1 LQLNTARS
9 ATAQARGWIAAA
21 PGVFVLLWSTGFI
34 GAKYGL
40 PYAEPLTFLLLR
52 FALVLAI
59 LLPVAL
65 LVRAP
70 WPHTPRQ
77 ALHYAAGGVLVHAG
91 YLGGVFGAI
100 HEGLPAGIAA
110 MIAGLQP
117 VLTATAAGPLLNEHI
132 TARQWS
138 GVALGLVGCWM
149 VILDKV
155 TLQSSNWAGLA
166 LAFLALFSL
175 TAGTLYQKRF
185 CAHMDI
191 RSGGVIQFAAAGLV
205 LLPFALATETMQ
217 VRWSPQFLLA
227 LSWLVFVMSFGAITL
242 LYALIRHGEA
252 ARVSSLLYL
261 VPASTAVI
269 AFFIFDERLGALALT
284 GFAVAAV
291 GVWMVRA
298 RNA

>member
-1 LQLNTARS
+1 M
-9 ATAQARGWIAAA
+9 
-21 PGVFVLLWSTGFI
+21 LLWSTGFI

-65 LVRAP
+65 ILRAP
-70 WPHTPRQ
+70 WPGTPRQ
-77 ALHYAAGGVLVHAG
+77 ALHYAVGGVLVHAG
-91 YLGGVFGAI
+91 YLAGVFCAL
-100 HEGLPAGIAA
+100 HLGLPAGIAA
-110 MIAGLQP
+110 VIAGLQP
-117 VLTATAAGPLLNEHI
+117 LLTAIAVGPLLGERI
-132 TARQWS
+132 RQRQWI
-138 GVALGLVGCWM
+138 GFALGLAGCWM
-149 VILDKV
+149 VILDKFS
-155 TLQSSNWAGLA
+155 LQSSGWAGLA

-185 CAHMDI
+185 CAGMDL

-217 VRWSPQFLLA
+217 VHWSPRFVLA
-227 LSWLVFVMSFGAITL
+227 LSWLVFVMSFGAIGL

-269 AFFIFDERLGALALT
+269 AFFMFDERLGTLALT

-298 RNA
+298 SHQA

>member
-1 LQLNTARS
+1 LSTAQS
-9 ATAQARGWIAAA
+9 ATTPAPVWIAAA
-21 PGVFVLLWSTGFI
+21 PALFVLLWSTGFI

-65 LVRAP
+65 ILRAP
-70 WPHTPRQ
+70 WPGTPRQ
-77 ALHYAAGGVLVHAG
+77 ALHYAVGGVLVHAG
-91 YLGGVFGAI
+91 YLAGVFCAL
-100 HEGLPAGIAA
+100 HLGLPAGIAA
-110 MIAGLQP
+110 VIAGLQP
-117 VLTATAAGPLLNEHI
+117 LLTAIAVGPLLGERI
-132 TARQWS
+132 RQRQWI
-138 GVALGLVGCWM
+138 GFALGLAGCWM
-149 VILDKV
+149 VILDKFS
-155 TLQSSNWAGLA
+155 LQSSSWAGVA

-185 CAHMDI
+185 CAGMDL

-217 VRWSPQFLLA
+217 VHWSPRFVLA
-227 LSWLVFVMSFGAITL
+227 LSWLVFVMSFGAIGL

-269 AFFIFDERLGALALT
+269 AFFMFDERLGTLALT

-298 RNA
+298 QPQG